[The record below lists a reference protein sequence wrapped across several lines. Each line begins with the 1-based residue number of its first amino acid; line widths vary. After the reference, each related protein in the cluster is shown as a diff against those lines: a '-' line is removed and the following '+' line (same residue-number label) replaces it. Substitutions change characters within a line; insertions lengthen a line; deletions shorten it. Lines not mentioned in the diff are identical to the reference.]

1 MGGGYHRFHPGRPN
15 LIQTTL
21 EPSLTGPYIEDKMQ
35 EKKYLILLDINARK
49 RHYHAIEAGKIIKFV
64 IQLELKSGGVWKEVI
79 RYDCAHDYAHKDCY
93 NVKGKCRKINLYL
106 DYEDALTLADD
117 DINENW
123 EIYRERFLRGDFP

>member
-1 MGGGYHRFHPGRPN
+1 
-15 LIQTTL
+15 
-21 EPSLTGPYIEDKMQ
+21 MQ
-35 EKKYLILLDINARK
+35 EKEYLILLDIDARK
-49 RHYHAIEAGKIIKFV
+49 RHYHAPEAGKIIKFV
-64 IQLELKSGGVWKEVI
+64 VRLEVKSGGVWKEAI

-93 NVKGKCRKINLYL
+93 NVKEQCRKINLYL

>member
-1 MGGGYHRFHPGRPN
+1 
-15 LIQTTL
+15 
-21 EPSLTGPYIEDKMQ
+21 MQ
-35 EKKYLILLDINARK
+35 EKKYLILLDIDARK
-49 RHYHAIEAGKIIKFV
+49 RHYHVTEGGEIIKFV
-64 IQLELKSGGVWKEVI
+64 VQLEVKSGGVWKEVI

-117 DINENW
+117 EINENW